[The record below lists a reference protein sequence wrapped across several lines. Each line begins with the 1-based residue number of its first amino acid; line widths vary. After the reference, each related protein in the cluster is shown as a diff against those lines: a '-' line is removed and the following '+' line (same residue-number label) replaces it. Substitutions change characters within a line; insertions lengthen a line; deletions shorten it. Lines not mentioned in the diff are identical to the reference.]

1 VQLFTE
7 TQPIDL
13 LTVSAQLKK
22 NAKLDLA
29 GGDFNS
35 AQKISSSAH
44 IEFHSRIIYKNMK
57 FDSISSE
64 ILKSPMTND

>member
-29 GGDFNS
+29 GGDFYLIQLTKYPHQRILS
-35 AQKISSSAH
+35 FTLELFSKIH
-44 IEFHSRIIYKNMK
+44 
-57 FDSISSE
+57 
-64 ILKSPMTND
+64 TTV

>member
-29 GGDFNS
+29 GGDFYLI
-35 AQKISSSAH
+35 QLTKSSSA
-44 IEFHSRIIYKNMK
+44 Y
-57 FDSISSE
+57 
-64 ILKSPMTND
+64 

>member
-35 AQKISSSAH
+35 AQNILISA
-44 IEFHSRIIYKNMK
+44 Y
-57 FDSISSE
+57 
-64 ILKSPMTND
+64 

>member
-29 GGDFNS
+29 GGDFYLIQLT
-35 AQKISSSAH
+35 QKIYHQH
-44 IEFHSRIIYKNMK
+44 ILSFTLDYFTKIHTTK
-57 FDSISSE
+57 FDSISS
-64 ILKSPMTND
+64 

>member
-29 GGDFNS
+29 GDFYLIQLTKN
-35 AQKISSSAH
+35 
-44 IEFHSRIIYKNMK
+44 IINILSFTQDYSTK
-57 FDSISSE
+57 FIQRSLIQSLIWSYGRG
-64 ILKSPMTND
+64 

>member
-29 GGDFNS
+29 GGDFYLITQKNILIS
-35 AQKISSSAH
+35 A
-44 IEFHSRIIYKNMK
+44 Y
-57 FDSISSE
+57 
-64 ILKSPMTND
+64 

>member
-29 GGDFNS
+29 GDFYLIQLTKNIINILS
-35 AQKISSSAH
+35 FTLELFYKIH
-44 IEFHSRIIYKNMK
+44 TTK
-57 FDSISSE
+57 FD
-64 ILKSPMTND
+64 